1 MSETIPES
9 EVQAAVAEL
18 DKVRARL
25 MERPAVTAVDV
36 GLRYREGQ
44 LTDELAIRV
53 HVARK
58 LPRESLAAEQL
69 LPETLGRFPV
79 DVIEAAYEPQE
90 LPAAAALEPAP
101 EAHQSQELPAE
112 AEVRPP
118 GTDTA
123 RESD

>member
-1 MSETIPES
+1 MSTIPES
-9 EVQAAVAEL
+9 EVQAAAAEL
-18 DKVRARL
+18 DRVRGQLMAR
-25 MERPAVTAVDV
+25 PGVTAVDV
-36 GLRYREGQ
+36 GLRYRQGQ

-58 LPRESLAAEQL
+58 LPRESLAADQL

-90 LPAAAALEPAP
+90 PWPAAARDPVP
-101 EAHQSQELPAE
+101 EAHPPQEMPSEAE
-112 AEVRPP
+112 ARPP